1 MLCSPSEQTFR
12 RAQLTATGLLN
23 MLLLPGIWVNALGSA
38 NNSSLPALPVQM
50 RRSQP
55 FNYSVSKEAMAQG

>member
-1 MLCSPSEQTFR
+1 MLCTPSEQTFR
-12 RAQLTATGLLN
+12 HALLTVTGLLN
-23 MLLLPGIWVNALGSA
+23 MLLPSIQVNALGSA

-50 RRSQP
+50 RQSQP